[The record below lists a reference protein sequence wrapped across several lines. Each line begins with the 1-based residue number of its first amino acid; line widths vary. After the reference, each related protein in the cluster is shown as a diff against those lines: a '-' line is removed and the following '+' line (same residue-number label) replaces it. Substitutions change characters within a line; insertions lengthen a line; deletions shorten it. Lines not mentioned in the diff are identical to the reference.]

1 MAHILTSAWCHYS
14 LLLTILAGVWWWYH
28 RVALICV
35 SLKPKEN
42 SSLLTGLLDT
52 LFCDEPLQVISALG
66 F

>member
-1 MAHILTSAWCHYS
+1 M
-14 LLLTILAGVWWWYH
+14 
-28 RVALICV
+28 ALICV